1 MEGPFA
7 KMGVGRLVSVILVF
21 VGVVF
26 LLGACLIIAIH
37 RVQEGHVGVYYRNG
51 RLSEDVSDPGT
62 IIKKLYGY
70 KILLLS

>member
-51 RLSEDVSDPGT
+51 RLNEDVSDPGT
-62 IIKKLYGY
+62 FIKNMVRKSY
-70 KILLLS
+70 

>member
-51 RLSEDVSDPGT
+51 RLSKDVSDPGT
-62 IIKKLYGY
+62 FIKNMVRKSYLR
-70 KILLLS
+70 